1 VERGEIAK
9 VDEEMRVAEEEKDE
23 RMMAAVGAEGGGEK
37 LTAMS
42 REHAKLAKKLERA
55 VTDEY
60 ITKACK
66 EAENKIRREYRIQE
80 TITNRWN
87 QLTIKTLFRH
97 WAAWAEDRITRR
109 IEDVRKQLERRQ
121 LEEAAR
127 AAADMVAQEEIVK
140 WEEKFD
146 EYVGNFGNIHSHLL
160 ARVHI

>member
-1 VERGEIAK
+1 
-9 VDEEMRVAEEEKDE
+9 
-23 RMMAAVGAEGGGEK
+23 
-37 LTAMS
+37 MS
-42 REHAKLAKKLERA
+42 RAHSKLAKKLERE
-55 VTDEY
+55 VTDAY
-60 ITKACK
+60 ISKACK

-80 TITNRWN
+80 TITDRWN

-109 IEDVRKQLERRQ
+109 IEDVRKQLERKQ

-146 EYVGNFGNIHSHLL
+146 EYVGKLWNIDSHLFEYMF
-160 ARVHI
+160 RT